1 MYYTN
6 STEASQYKERFKKN
20 DLKKKKDF
28 RDIFGFSRL
37 YFFNLLAQCAFTPYK
52 NPL

>member
-20 DLKKKKDF
+20 DLKRKDS
-28 RDIFGFSRL
+28 RDILGFSRL
-37 YFFNLLAQCAFTPYK
+37 YFFNLLAQCAFTP
-52 NPL
+52 